1 MFESSTHRRWSVKDA
16 KSRVPPNASPITRV
30 DAHLNS
36 REALATLAVMRHKLG
51 VIGYPTDIVRW
62 ASIERPRHNPAGWE
76 LAEEADRVASRQ
88 RIEDAADHY
97 IAAAQ
102 AVAS

>member
-1 MFESSTHRRWSVKDA
+1 MSESI
-16 KSRVPPNASPITRV
+16 SRANGVITTKTRAYPNASPITRA
-30 DAHLNS
+30 DAHLNG

-51 VIGYPTDIVRW
+51 VIGYPTDLVRW

-76 LAEEADRVASRQ
+76 MADEAYQTDSRR

-102 AVAS
+102 AVA

>member
-1 MFESSTHRRWSVKDA
+1 MATQ
-16 KSRVPPNASPITRV
+16 SRAYPNASPITRV

-76 LAEEADRVASRQ
+76 LADDADRAASRR

-97 IAAAQ
+97 IAAARQ
-102 AVAS
+102 AVP